1 MKRSCPSTAPALL
14 HLFTPQ
20 PASQFCIIYTTPI
33 TMDAVTPA
41 TTTTS
46 TTMLSVPSTTT
57 GDASHPTR
65 PTFNSQRTQDRLRE
79 GEGLY
84 SMIFRTDSNL
94 QRGRKSIFKETGLDD
109 DSASE
114 VTDISIRSPSITSPS
129 SQELSPFPSH
139 EAHPQPQPLTS
150 WCV

>member
-1 MKRSCPSTAPALL
+1 MNA
-14 HLFTPQ
+14 
-20 PASQFCIIYTTPI
+20 
-33 TMDAVTPA
+33 AVTPA

-46 TTMLSVPSTTT
+46 TTMLSVPSAT
-57 GDASHPTR
+57 GTASHPAR

-109 DSASE
+109 DSASDF
-114 VTDISIRSPSITSPS
+114 TDASISIRSPSITSPS
-129 SQELSPFPSH
+129 SQELSPFLSH
-139 EAHPQPQPLTS
+139 EGHPQ
-150 WCV
+150 V

>member
-1 MKRSCPSTAPALL
+1 MNA
-14 HLFTPQ
+14 
-20 PASQFCIIYTTPI
+20 
-33 TMDAVTPA
+33 AVTPA

-46 TTMLSVPSTTT
+46 TTMLSVPSSTT
-57 GDASHPTR
+57 GTASHPTR

-109 DSASE
+109 DSASDF
-114 VTDISIRSPSITSPS
+114 TDASISIRSPSITSPS

-139 EAHPQPQPLTS
+139 EGHPQVRPLTS
-150 WCV
+150 WYV

>member
-1 MKRSCPSTAPALL
+1 MNA
-14 HLFTPQ
+14 
-20 PASQFCIIYTTPI
+20 
-33 TMDAVTPA
+33 AVTPS

-46 TTMLSVPSTTT
+46 TTMLSVPSST
-57 GDASHPTR
+57 GTASHPTR

-84 SMIFRTDSNL
+84 TMLFRTDSNL

-109 DSASE
+109 DSASDFS
-114 VTDISIRSPSITSPS
+114 VSVSIRSPSITSPS

-139 EAHPQPQPLTS
+139 QGHTQVRPLTS
-150 WCV
+150 WYV

>member
-1 MKRSCPSTAPALL
+1 
-14 HLFTPQ
+14 
-20 PASQFCIIYTTPI
+20 
-33 TMDAVTPA
+33 MDAVTPA

-46 TTMLSVPSTTT
+46 TTMLSVPSTT
-57 GDASHPTR
+57 GNASHPTR

-114 VTDISIRSPSITSPS
+114 FTDVSSIQSPPITSPS

-139 EAHPQPQPLTS
+139 EGHPQARPLTS
-150 WCV
+150 